1 MRLKTQMQ
9 AIARQGIGGDAK
21 ALHDV
26 LPALLDLSRA
36 CEVVLNFHKALSLL
50 RVAQMA
56 MNLLRRPGM
65 QRVFKERTRIFHQR
79 RHGLQ
84 VSEANDLASI
94 DAVMQLASG
103 ARYGKRAVHDW
114 KSPEGAPLTLDP
126 RRLWRKWQVGRKSAD
141 QALGT

>member
-1 MRLKTQMQ
+1 
-9 AIARQGIGGDAK
+9 
-21 ALHDV
+21 
-26 LPALLDLSRA
+26 
-36 CEVVLNFHKALSLL
+36 
-50 RVAQMA
+50 MA
-56 MNLLRRPGM
+56 MDLLRRPGM
-65 QRVFKERTRIFHQR
+65 QRVFEERTRIFHQR
-79 RHGLQ
+79 RHGLP